1 MKLAVLTTNSFA
13 TVPVKELASH
23 FQADI
28 YTKEPEMQECTW
40 TAAQELRDLWDCYD
54 GIFLIMSVNHAVRAV
69 VPLLHGR
76 ALDPAVVVIDEK
88 GQFAVSLL
96 NGRLNEAESL
106 ARSAAEVIGG
116 LPVVTSVINSA
127 QIPMFEKVAHKNGFA
142 YEKEE
147 NLPEIYHVLKNGGQ
161 VYLNSQIPIIG
172 ELEENILEVTFLDML
187 DLPENSP
194 VILITNLEDHQ
205 SGSIY
210 DRILQRHKVF
220 VIRPR
225 NLVLGVQCTVDLSAE
240 IYEEEILSFM
250 AEYGFSPLSLK
261 AVTSMSEIGSDL
273 LAADFAD
280 KYGAQ
285 IQTYTMDAVRMVE
298 HMFPQDKDKKSN
310 IVSCCCALCAGE
322 LPVAVTNDAQKIS
335 IAAAVAKERLIL

>member
-1 MKLAVLTTNSFA
+1 MRLAVLTTNSFA
-13 TVPVKELASH
+13 TVSVKELASH

-28 YTKEPEMQECTW
+28 YTKEPETQEYTW
-40 TAAQELRDLWDCYD
+40 TAAQKLRDLWDCYD
-54 GIFLIMSVNHAVRAV
+54 GIFLIMSVNHAVRAAA
-69 VPLLHGR
+69 PLLHGR

-106 ARSAAEVIGG
+106 TRSAAEVIGG

-127 QIPMFEKVAHKNGFA
+127 QIPMFEKVAYKNGFA

-194 VILITNLEDHQ
+194 VILITNLEDHKAD
-205 SGSIY
+205 SIY

-220 VIRPR
+220 IIRPR
-225 NLVLGVQCTVDLSAE
+225 NLVLGVQCTADLPAE
-240 IYEEEILSFM
+240 IYAQAILSFM
-250 AEYGFSPLSLK
+250 VGYGFSPLSLK
-261 AVTSMSEIGSDL
+261 VVASVNDIGSDL
-273 LAADFAD
+273 SAADFAG

-285 IQTYTMDAVRMVE
+285 IQTYTMDAVSMVE
-298 HMFPQDKDKKSN
+298 HMFPQDKNKKSN

-322 LPVAVTNDAQKIS
+322 LPVAVTNDVPGIS